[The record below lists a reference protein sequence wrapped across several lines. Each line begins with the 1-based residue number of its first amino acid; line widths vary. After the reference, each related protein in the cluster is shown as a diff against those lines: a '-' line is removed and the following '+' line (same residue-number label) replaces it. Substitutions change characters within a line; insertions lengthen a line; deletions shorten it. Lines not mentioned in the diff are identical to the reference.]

1 MMPVKNHYL
10 KNKYKKIIILLF
22 ALFLITFFLYNNNE
36 RHLSPPRHTAEEILD
51 GCVILIADSGPYKEV
66 GIKSSGRYC
75 INNDIWQ
82 KRLFDMAGHTGPS
95 SYRHLVDVS
104 ASDVEIDLR
113 NNTIRSDGHS
123 SGIFLNRDLHAI
135 STTDSD
141 DVKLVENITIRNG
154 TLDIRGLGN
163 GVALFNK
170 WRMSEIDE
178 RVPEIFNGYQKTKVT
193 LENLLIKTDNI
204 GIILEGDGNT
214 IRNCTIESGGVAAIT
229 IAGPNT
235 MIINN
240 RILLKKPSVPGE
252 MKGTKIRQFKD
263 ISALLESRR
272 EPKAAIVLHNA
283 TGSVI
288 SGNRI
293 EVVGKSQTRHNIYI
307 TDESIDVRIQEN
319 TFLGTE
325 DPVTSAGSSTAIM
338 INNIFLPEESSLK
351 SIGF

>member
-1 MMPVKNHYL
+1 MIPVKNHYF
-10 KNKYKKIIILLF
+10 KNKYKKIIILL
-22 ALFLITFFLYNNNE
+22 LIIFLTKFFLYNNE
-36 RHLSPPRHTAEEILD
+36 RHSSTPRHTAEEILD
-51 GCVILIADSGPYKEV
+51 GCVILISDSGPYKEV
-66 GIKSSGRYC
+66 GIKTSGRYC

-135 STTDSD
+135 PTIDSD
-141 DVKLVENITIRNG
+141 DVKLVKNITIRNG
-154 TLDIRGLGN
+154 TLDIRGLGS

-204 GIILEGDGNT
+204 GVILEGDGNT

-240 RILLKKPSVPGE
+240 RILLKNPSVPGE

-307 TDESIDVRIQEN
+307 TDESMDVRIQEN
-319 TFLGTE
+319 TFLGPE

>member
-1 MMPVKNHYL
+1 MRPVKNTYFNN
-10 KNKYKKIIILLF
+10 KNKIIIIVLF
-22 ALFLITFFLYNNNE
+22 FLFLTKFFLFNNE
-36 RHLSPPRHTAEEILD
+36 RHLSTPIQTAEEISD

-66 GIKSSGRYC
+66 GIKTRGRYC
-75 INNDIWQ
+75 INNDILQ